1 MTKKMNRLAA
11 KQWADYRRE
20 QEQKEADAKRRE
32 ADLDALRKLRD
43 YLIRHGRDE
52 PAQVLITA
60 IDDYA
65 GHLTGNRETLWSSDA
80 RRIVPSGTNRA
91 RDA

>member
-1 MTKKMNRLAA
+1 MTKKMNRIAA

-20 QEQKEADAKRRE
+20 QEQKEADAKRLE
-32 ADLDALRKLRD
+32 ADLEALRKLRD
-43 YLIRHGRDE
+43 YLIWNGLGE
-52 PAQVLITA
+52 PAETLIAA

-80 RRIVPSGTNRA
+80 RKIMSSGTNRSN
-91 RDA
+91 DV